1 MKFNHILTAAALA
14 VGTATAYAAPVQDVR
29 PARTEPMSAT
39 EISDRIALK
48 ELVDTFSNLADEKR
62 IDEQVLLFTENASV
76 QSLENGKAN
85 PPIVGRAAL
94 NKAFSG
100 YLAQFHTVYHLNG
113 QQTVSFQSPTHAT
126 GISYCD
132 VTLIKNENGKDIA
145 QRRGVRYEDVY
156 VKQDGRWL
164 IESRKSNFMFS
175 QTGESPTAR

>member
-29 PARTEPMSAT
+29 PVRTEPMSAT

-85 PPIVGRAAL
+85 PPETFAKKPSSRQP
-94 NKAFSG
+94 KSQHRFS
-100 YLAQFHTVYHLNG
+100 AVSAPITPDST
-113 QQTVSFQSPTHAT
+113 QTP
-126 GISYCD
+126 
-132 VTLIKNENGKDIA
+132 
-145 QRRGVRYEDVY
+145 
-156 VKQDGRWL
+156 
-164 IESRKSNFMFS
+164 
-175 QTGESPTAR
+175 P

>member
-1 MKFNHILTAAALA
+1 
-14 VGTATAYAAPVQDVR
+14 
-29 PARTEPMSAT
+29 MSAT

-85 PPIVGRAAL
+85 PSIVGRAAL

-132 VTLIKNENGKDIA
+132 VTLIKNENSKNIA

-175 QTGESPTAR
+175 QTSEAPVVP

>member
-29 PARTEPMSAT
+29 PAHTEPMSAT

-132 VTLIKNENGKDIA
+132 VTLIKNENSKDIA

-175 QTGESPTAR
+175 QISESPTAR

>member
-1 MKFNHILTAAALA
+1 M
-14 VGTATAYAAPVQDVR
+14 R
-29 PARTEPMSAT
+29 PARSEPMSAT

-62 IDEQVLLFTENASV
+62 IDEQVLLT
-76 QSLENGKAN
+76 NGKAN
-85 PPIVGRAAL
+85 PPIVGRDAL

-113 QQTVSFQSPTHAT
+113 QQTVSFQSPTRAT

-132 VTLIKNENGKDIA
+132 VTLIKSENGKDIA
-145 QRRGVRYEDVY
+145 LRRGVRYEDVY
-156 VKQDGRWL
+156 VKQNGRWL

-175 QTGESPTAR
+175 QQSEAGLN